1 MLLDAGVNPH
11 VEDAQ
16 RNNPLHILGARLAGH
31 EANAFA
37 LDADGNTLL
46 HTVAATIGS
55 LQNGEAGEIMVQRFQ
70 WLIGQG
76 LDIMAENSLFQKC
89 LDVAMVNE
97 NQAILKLFERNKEEP
112 I

>member
-1 MLLDAGVNPH
+1 
-11 VEDAQ
+11 
-16 RNNPLHILGARLAGH
+16 
-31 EANAFA
+31 
-37 LDADGNTLL
+37 
-46 HTVAATIGS
+46 
-55 LQNGEAGEIMVQRFQ
+55 MVQRFQ